1 VTRLSE
7 PSPTADR
14 VAALRRRL
22 AETARGTE
30 RGAIGFAV
38 IQGLLGLGFARLVA
52 AATDGIVFSGTDL
65 AGLLPLLAGLVAIAV
80 ARAAAGFGADLCGR
94 RVADAVRRRL
104 FRDLLDRFA
113 ALGPVRLARR
123 PVGEVV
129 GTTTDA
135 VAAIEADLRAGAAA
149 RARAVAVP
157 VAVLA
162 VLAATDL
169 WAFAILVVVTPL
181 LPMAMILTGRGAEE
195 ANRRQWEALAR
206 LGGHLLDVI
215 RGLPELKLAGASA
228 ATVGEVRT
236 RAEDFGRRTMAV
248 LRIAFLSSLALEF
261 FATAAIA
268 GTAVAVG
275 FRLLSGSIGFETG
288 FFVLLIVP
296 EYFTPLR
303 ALGPRRHARME
314 ADAALATIADLLDAP
329 AAGPALVVGRRRRAP
344 GAPHLRFEAV
354 GLTHA
359 DGTRALDRLDLD
371 IAAGERLALVG
382 RSGAGKSTLFA
393 LLCGFLAPTEGRIL
407 VDGVDLAELDP
418 DDWRRTIVHLPQ
430 TPHLFARSVADN
442 LGLGR
447 APAGDDAAALAAALD
462 AAGAADFVAALPD
475 GLATRLGDGGAG
487 LSGGEIQRLALARAF
502 YAPGD
507 LVLFDE
513 PTAHLDATTE
523 AALGPAIARLS
534 EGRTSLTIAHRL
546 ETLAEV
552 DRIVVLDA
560 GRIVG
565 AFRPSDL
572 AEADRRRAIT
582 AAVLGYADDAEG
594 RHG

>member
-1 VTRLSE
+1 MTRLSE
-7 PSPTADR
+7 SSPSADR

-22 AETARGTE
+22 EHVARSAD
-30 RGAIGFAV
+30 RAAIGFAV
-38 IQGLLGLGFARLVA
+38 VQGVLGLGFARLVA
-52 AATDGIVFSGTDL
+52 AATDGLVFSGLDL
-65 AGLLPLLAGLVAIAV
+65 AGLLPLLAGLAAIAV
-80 ARAAAGFGADLCGR
+80 ARAAAGLGADLCGR
-94 RVADAVRRRL
+94 RVAEAVRRRL

-123 PVGEVV
+123 PIGELV
-129 GTTTDA
+129 GTAIDG
-135 VAAIEADLRAGAAA
+135 VAAIEDDLRAAGAA
-149 RARAVAVP
+149 RARAVAIP
-157 VAVLA
+157 LAVLA

-169 WAFAILVVVTPL
+169 WAFAILLVVTPL
-181 LPMAMILTGRGAEE
+181 LPLAMILTGRGAEE

-275 FRLLSGSIGFETG
+275 FRLLSGSIAFETG

-296 EYFTPLR
+296 EFFAPLR

-314 ADAALATIADLLDAP
+314 ADAALAGIAEILDAP
-329 AAGPALVVGRRRRAP
+329 VSGPASAAGGRRRSR
-344 GAPHLRFEAV
+344 GAPHLRFEGV

-359 DGTRALDRLDLD
+359 DGTRALDGIDLD
-371 IAAGERLALVG
+371 IRPGERLALVG
-382 RSGAGKSTLFA
+382 PSGAGKSTLFA
-393 LLCGFLAPTEGRIL
+393 LLCGFLAPTDGRIL
-407 VDGVDLAELDP
+407 VDGIDLSELDP
-418 DDWRRTIVHLPQ
+418 DDWRAAIVHLPQ
-430 TPHLFARSVADN
+430 SPHLFARSVADN
-442 LGLGR
+442 LALGG
-447 APAGDDAAALAAALD
+447 PADATALAAALG
-462 AAGAADFVAALPD
+462 AAGAAEFVAALPD

-487 LSGGEIQRLALARAF
+487 LSGGEIQRLALARAVL
-502 YAPGD
+502 ASGD

-513 PTAHLDATTE
+513 PTAHLDTATE
-523 AALGPAIARLS
+523 AALGPAIARLA
-534 EGRTSLTIAHRL
+534 EGRTALTIAHRL
-546 ETLAEV
+546 ETLDAV

-560 GRIVG
+560 GRIAG
-565 AFRPSDL
+565 EFRPADL
-572 AEADRRRAIT
+572 AETDRRRAIV
-582 AAVLGYADDAEG
+582 AAVLGLSDG
-594 RHG
+594 RRG